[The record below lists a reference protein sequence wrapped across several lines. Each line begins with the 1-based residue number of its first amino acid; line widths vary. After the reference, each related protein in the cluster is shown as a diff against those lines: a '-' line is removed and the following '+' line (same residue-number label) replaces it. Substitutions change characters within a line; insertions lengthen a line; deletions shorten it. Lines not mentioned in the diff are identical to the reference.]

1 MRDVILDSTY
11 YVNKIYCI
19 RLKKRNWLIR
29 AANLDKP
36 NFNYLKTDGE
46 SYSYDSFHTIV
57 CSGLHSGPFVVLD
70 KLGSKPQGI
79 LSRDESEFT
88 SILLLAQS

>member
-1 MRDVILDSTY
+1 MLFWTVHTLYKKKYTVLDK
-11 YVNKIYCI
+11 N
-19 RLKKRNWLIR
+19 LNWLIQ

-36 NFNYLKTDGE
+36 TFNYPKTDGE
-46 SYSYDSFHTIV
+46 SYSYDSFHTAV